1 MLDTTSCIQF
11 GSVLPNK
18 AQIVLCTTGLDQI
31 WMAWSGFGQMHLVRK
46 HASVQESLGQIL
58 VECHQPATTIPV
70 SQYQTQ
76 LCSSTD
82 DPDHIVQNQPG
93 SSLVLANCVRSWP
106 NGTGLEASHCPQ
118 ISAASDQHFQADL
131 DQM

>member
-18 AQIVLCTTGLDQI
+18 ALIVLSSTGLVLI
-31 WMAWSGFGQMHLVRK
+31 WMAWSGFGQMHLVPK
-46 HASVQESLGQIL
+46 HASVQESLGQVL
-58 VECHQPATTIPV
+58 AECNQPATTVPV

-82 DPDHIVQNQPG
+82 DPDHIVQNKPG
-93 SSLVLANCVRSWP
+93 SSLVPAGCVRSWP
-106 NGTGLEASHCPQ
+106 NGSVLEASHCHCPQ
-118 ISAASDQHFQADL
+118 IIGPLLTNTSKL
-131 DQM
+131 I